1 MVEKNLN
8 STSSGG
14 VTPSFTSSTAM
25 FAPGDVIYTGSFT
38 ILNSGIVDIVTD
50 FPLVAFNGWSINIR
64 R

>member
-1 MVEKNLN
+1 VVEKNLN

-25 FAPGDVIYTGSFT
+25 FAPGDVIYWNFT

>member
-1 MVEKNLN
+1 MVERNLN

-25 FAPGDVIYTGSFT
+25 FAPGDVIYTGGFT

>member
-1 MVEKNLN
+1 
-8 STSSGG
+8 
-14 VTPSFTSSTAM
+14 M